1 VILRLSRELL
11 EEGMKLENLPLICDA
26 LFYYAR
32 SQEYRTGRESYSD
45 VLGYLAALEFIERA
59 TAWRRIQILLTQGSV
74 HRHYCRA
81 QLPWDEFV
89 QHMEEGFKFYS
100 RSFLSAVAQKEIT
113 HILNSTAYMIDFCL
127 KSLRFSSKNM
137 MIFHKVVDKCQKTLE
152 RSKDVITNHA
162 SNIVRAG
169 DKNIFR
175 SVQNGYPILLY
186 ICTLADPNRDGASV
200 EILKQSFGD
209 YIESLLEEMNSN
221 GSSRNDRNVARVL
234 DNMYY
239 TFVFGKEYVSQ
250 MHNRFISELQPSL
263 CRLLTATQSMKH
275 DRRLRSAWAK
285 LSSMVAC

>member
-1 VILRLSRELL
+1 
-11 EEGMKLENLPLICDA
+11 
-26 LFYYAR
+26 
-32 SQEYRTGRESYSD
+32 
-45 VLGYLAALEFIERA
+45 
-59 TAWRRIQILLTQGSV
+59 
-74 HRHYCRA
+74 
-81 QLPWDEFV
+81 
-89 QHMEEGFKFYS
+89 
-100 RSFLSAVAQKEIT
+100 
-113 HILNSTAYMIDFCL
+113 
-127 KSLRFSSKNM
+127 
-137 MIFHKVVDKCQKTLE
+137 
-152 RSKDVITNHA
+152 
-162 SNIVRAG
+162 VRAG